1 MSERLE
7 EKEALKKALTQSED
21 NEDWLSVDVEKVI
34 SEMRDW
40 VDFLTL
46 IYNNLRKFFP
56 DEDDFKDAIN
66 MIKLFKNNEDTS
78 KENFLEFMKDLA
90 STDDIL
96 EIWRVFRRHRIE
108 IYN

>member
-7 EKEALKKALTQSED
+7 GKEALKEALTQSEG

-66 MIKLFKNNEDTS
+66 MIKSFKNNENTS
-78 KENFLEFMKDLA
+78 KGKFLEFIKDLA
-90 STDDIL
+90 SADDIL
-96 EIWRVFRRHRIE
+96 EIWKVFKRHRIE